1 MPSSIID
8 MKPFIN
14 QFTSRTTTEAR
25 EAERPRI
32 RLLIEAI
39 LADYRPNDVVEIHA
53 NVLATGI
60 LYEGLESRFKLTEMA
75 LREALRSRGY
85 SEDAIKQVVKR
96 VEEEV
101 KAMGAVSRDTTT
113 SRYRGG

>member
-1 MPSSIID
+1 MLHPADPPGATVDPDTNNAFPGLKYSSIED
-8 MKPFIN
+8 
-14 QFTSRTTTEAR
+14 RR
-25 EAERPRI
+25 ELRAGVK
-32 RLLIEAI
+32 RLIKAI
-39 LADYRPNDVVEIHA
+39 LVDYLPEDVADIHA

-60 LYEGLESRFKLTEMA
+60 LYGGLESRFKLTEMA

-101 KAMGAVSRDTTT
+101 KAI
-113 SRYRGG
+113 GGGKP